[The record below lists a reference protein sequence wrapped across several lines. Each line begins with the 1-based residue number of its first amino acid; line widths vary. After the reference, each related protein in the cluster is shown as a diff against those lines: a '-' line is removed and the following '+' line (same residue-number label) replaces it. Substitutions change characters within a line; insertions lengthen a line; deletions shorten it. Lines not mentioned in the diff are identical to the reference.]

1 MAQNGEES
9 MFLNEPP
16 PGRGEIHFVLFGFP
30 VRVHPFFW
38 LATLFLGSNSENLQ
52 SLLAWIAAVFVAI
65 LVHELGHALVMRAY
79 GLRPAITLHGLGGV
93 TSDRG
98 SGQFVPRLYAFEQ
111 ILISLAGPAAG
122 FLLAAVVCGILA
134 AVGRPAIPEF
144 GPPYGIRLFSPTFE
158 QSPLLGEFVDALLF
172 ISVTWGLVNL
182 LPIYPLDGGQISR
195 EACLA
200 IRAGD
205 GVRLSLRLS
214 LWTAAAMAVLGLTQ
228 WNSYFVA
235 FMFGY
240 LAFQSFTMLK
250 FYSGRGRWQ

>member
-1 MAQNGEES
+1 

-16 PGRGEIHFVLFGFP
+16 PSRGEIHFVLFGFP

-144 GPPYGIRLFSPTFE
+144 GPPYGIRLYFPNLRAISPAGRVCRCAALY
-158 QSPLLGEFVDALLF
+158 QRHLG
-172 ISVTWGLVNL
+172 T
-182 LPIYPLDGGQISR
+182 GQPV
-195 EACLA
+195 A
-200 IRAGD
+200 D
-205 GVRLSLRLS
+205 LSLGRRANLAGS
-214 LWTAAAMAVLGLTQ
+214 VLGDPPLATACGCRCGCRCGPPRQ
-228 WNSYFVA
+228 WPS
-235 FMFGY
+235 
-240 LAFQSFTMLK
+240 SD
-250 FYSGRGRWQ
+250 